1 MRERE
6 PEWYERARKG
16 PFEEAKFTDVH
27 AGKVMRRVKEGE
39 PHQER
44 KGFKF
49 RAGIAAAGVLLL
61 VGAGVF
67 YLGTGPFGEGNTAG
81 PSYQHEETA
90 DVTEAG
96 MIKTAEKTMQEQ
108 LGKKLPFESIEPQV
122 GADQVRI
129 IFKDGD
135 YYANI
140 WVSTE
145 TGQVMMY
152 SMSAIFAAEEIDDD
166 MLGKAKEKLRELGYK
181 GEFKADGL
189 TRFVDYGRV
198 PNQAAQVSENLFS
211 EEAQIG
217 YVNGKYDRAYFAVGQ
232 NEIADKMKQAG
243 LHALGLFRS
252 GGTDKLSKASR
263 YTGEGV
269 DDEITLFYGPDVS
282 FPSFVITFNDAT
294 QEVMEVSD
302 SSLFIAKSSD
312 LKKLAE
318 QDRKL
323 LDMENSKLQS
333 AAAAIA
339 DGIFGIRLEDYTLVK
354 NQSRPGIITFE
365 SGGTAPAIEASY
377 NLEGVMYSFKV
388 KREMN
393 P

>member
-16 PFEEAKFTDVH
+16 PLEEAKFTEVH

-39 PHQER
+39 PQQER
-44 KGFKF
+44 KGVKF
-49 RAGIAAAGVLLL
+49 RAGIAAAAGILLL

-108 LGKKLPFESIEPQV
+108 LGKKLPFQSIEPQA
-122 GADQVRI
+122 GADQVRVV
-129 IFKDGD
+129 FRNGENFA
-135 YYANI
+135 YV

-145 TGQVMMY
+145 TGKVMMY
-152 SMSAIFAAEEIDDD
+152 SMSAIFGPEEIDDD

-181 GEFKADGL
+181 GEFKADRS
-189 TRFVDYGRV
+189 TRIVDYGRI

-211 EEAQIG
+211 GAAQIG
-217 YVNGKYDRAYFAVGQ
+217 YVNGKYDRAYFDVGQ
-232 NEIADKMKQAG
+232 EEVGEDLKQT
-243 LHALGLFRS
+243 ALNAMSNLRS
-252 GGTDKLSKASR
+252 GTVKLNKAAR
-263 YTGEGV
+263 NTVEGR
-269 DDEITLFYGPDVS
+269 DGEITLFYGPDVFS
-282 FPSFVITFNDAT
+282 SWFVTMNYVTHAVLEI
-294 QEVMEVSD
+294 
-302 SSLFIAKSSD
+302 SD
-312 LKKLAE
+312 LSLAPADPASPEQRTE
-318 QDRKL
+318 QDQKL
-323 LDMENSKLQS
+323 LDMENAKLQS
-333 AAAAIA
+333 AAAAVA

-354 NQSRPGIITFE
+354 NQPRPGTVTFE

>member
-1 MRERE
+1 MLERE

-16 PFEEAKFTDVH
+16 PFEEAKFTDMH
-27 AGKVMRRVKEGE
+27 ADKVMRRVKEGE
-39 PHQER
+39 PQQER

-49 RAGIAAAGVLLL
+49 RAGIAAAAGVLLL

-81 PSYQHEETA
+81 SSYQHEETA

-122 GADQVRI
+122 GADQVRV

-152 SMSAIFAAEEIDDD
+152 SMSAIFDAEEIDND

-189 TRFVDYGRV
+189 TRFVNYGRI

-211 EEAQIG
+211 GEAQIG
-217 YVNGKYDRAYFAVGQ
+217 YVNGKYVGAYFDVGQ
-232 NEIADKMKQAG
+232 EEIGEDLKQTGVNAMSN
-243 LHALGLFRS
+243 LRS
-252 GGTDKLSKASR
+252 GTVKLNKAAR
-263 YTGEGV
+263 NTGEGR
-269 DDEITLFYGPDVS
+269 DGEITLFYGPDVS
-282 FPSFVITFNDAT
+282 SSSFVTMNYVTHTVLEI
-294 QEVMEVSD
+294 SD
-302 SSLFIAKSSD
+302 PSLAPANPNSPEQR
-312 LKKLAE
+312 AE
-318 QDRKL
+318 QDQKL
-323 LDMENSKLQS
+323 LDMDDAKLQS
-333 AAAAIA
+333 AAAAVA

-354 NQSRPGIITFE
+354 NQPSPGTVSFE

>member
-198 PNQAAQVSENLFS
+198 PNQAAQLSENLFS

-217 YVNGKYDRAYFAVGQ
+217 YVNGKYVGAYFEVGQ
-232 NEIADKMKQAG
+232 EEIGEDLKQTG
-243 LHALGLFRS
+243 LNAMSKLRS
-252 GGTDKLSKASR
+252 GTVKLNKAAR
-263 YTGEGV
+263 NTGWGM
-269 DDEITLFYGPDVS
+269 DGEITLFYGPDAS
-282 FPSFVITFNDAT
+282 ASSFVTMNYVTHA
-294 QEVMEVSD
+294 VLKVSD
-302 SSLFIAKSSD
+302 PSLAPANPNSPEQR
-312 LKKLAE
+312 AE
-318 QDRKL
+318 QEQKL
-323 LDMENSKLQS
+323 LDMENAKLQS
-333 AAAAIA
+333 AAAAVA

-354 NQSRPGIITFE
+354 NQQDPGSITFE
-365 SGGTAPAIEASY
+365 SGGTAPAIEATY
-377 NLEGVMYSFKV
+377 NLEGVIYGLGIW
-388 KREMN
+388 REAT
-393 P
+393 PY